1 LKINIQDILQEK
13 NKMIKSVFDLCLDI
27 QEKIGDELKPLVQ
40 SKVLKQLSINE
51 CHEKMK
57 LNGFLMMED
66 HVFKRNIRR
75 TPANGFADPIK
86 ISKDYKQNIGRMYL
100 KIMKMEKQRPYMFK
114 SQSLGFWKTHTDLM
128 KSILPDYS
136 YQLNQICTIISKN
149 RLTLIDTLVNYGNIN
164 LFGLSMKSVKYTDK
178 RYIIV
183 LRGEPVIIS
192 SVDIRYSKIT
202 HFVLDNIARDQGF
215 PRWRTSWNKDRKIHR
230 LIHEDL

>member
-1 LKINIQDILQEK
+1 
-13 NKMIKSVFDLCLDI
+13 MIKSVFDLCLDI

-40 SKVLKQLSINE
+40 SKVLKQISINE

-66 HVFKRNIRR
+66 HVFKRNV
-75 TPANGFADPIK
+75 TANRFADRFPDPTK

-114 SQSLGFWKTHTDLM
+114 SQTLGFWRTHTDLM

-164 LFGLSMKSVKYTDK
+164 LFGLSMKSAKISYADK

-230 LIHEDL
+230 LIHEDP